1 MAGKR
6 RRYTPEFKT
15 EAVRLVTEEGLS
27 VTQAANDLGIS
38 QSVLSR
44 WVAKAQQA
52 DREGTP
58 MSELEAENRRL
69 RRENELLKK
78 EREILKK
85 AAAFFA
91 KETL

>member
-6 RRYTPEFKT
+6 RRYMPEFKM

-27 VTQAANDLGIS
+27 VTQAANDLGIG

>member
-1 MAGKR
+1 MARKR
-6 RRYTPEFKT
+6 RKYTPEFKS
-15 EAVRLVTEEGLS
+15 EAVRLVIEDGLS
-27 VTQAANDLGIS
+27 ISQAAKDLDIN

-44 WVAKAQQA
+44 WVATARQTEHA
-52 DREGTP
+52 GTP
-58 MSELEAENRRL
+58 TSELEAENRRL

-91 KETL
+91 KENL